1 MTSRE
6 RVVKAL
12 RFMIPMW
19 APMPNPFERMQH
31 LRGSEQLFL
40 DLWRPCRAE
49 NLGYARY
56 PGRCPGLRD
65 GAPSG
70 LKRQKGWRPFG
81 AKEAEGMAPLRG

>member
-40 DLWRPCRAE
+40 DLWRPFGAE

-56 PGRCPGLRD
+56 PGRCPGLTNVSL
-65 GAPSG
+65 SG
-70 LKRQKGWRPFG
+70 LELLPVFDRHSTCASSGV
-81 AKEAEGMAPLRG
+81 AS